1 MASSR
6 RRPVRAREVRLADLA
21 GVVGGRVVGDGDL
34 RVRGIRTDSR
44 EVRPG
49 DLFVCVPGHTVDGH
63 DFAAGAVAR
72 GAVALVAERPAATEV
87 ETIIVDSVRAVVG
100 PLAAAFFDHPSRDL
114 TVVGVTG
121 TNGKTTVAHLV
132 AAAAGGGGHTAV
144 ALGSLSGVRTTP
156 EAVELQRNLDR
167 ARDEGVGVV
176 AVEVSSHALDQG
188 RVAGTR
194 FAVSVFT
201 NLSPEHLD
209 YHRTMDDYEAAKAR
223 LFDPSL
229 SQAAVVNV
237 DDPAGRR
244 LASRLVIPCVE
255 VSPSAA
261 TGVTFTSG
269 STSLDWRGGSLE
281 VPLGGSFMVADVLL
295 AAEAAVLCG
304 VGEDAVRAGL
314 RTVDP
319 VPGRFEVVA
328 GGSDGALVIVDYAH
342 TPDALATT
350 LDSARSLTPG
360 RLTVVFGCGGDR
372 DSGKRPVMGAIA
384 AARADRVVVTSDN
397 PRSEDPAAIATA
409 IVGGI
414 DHDRRSHVEIELDRR
429 RAIFIALDGAEVGD
443 VVVVAGKG
451 HETTQDIG
459 GVVTPFDDRAV
470 VASLLAPGDRT
481 P

>member
-1 MASSR
+1 MR
-6 RRPVRAREVRLADLA
+6 DREVRLADLA
-21 GVVGGRVVGDGDL
+21 DAVGGRVVGDGDVH
-34 RVRGIRTDSR
+34 VRDIATDSR
-44 EVRPG
+44 EVRHG

-63 DFAAGAVAR
+63 DFAAGAVAS
-72 GAVALVAERPAATEV
+72 GAVALVAERPVATEV
-87 ETIIVDSVRAVVG
+87 ATLMVESVRAVVG

-121 TNGKTTVAHLV
+121 TNGKTTVTHLV
-132 AAAAGGGGHTAV
+132 AAAVRGGGHSAV
-144 ALGSLSGVRTTP
+144 ALGTLSGVRTTP

-167 ARDEGVGVV
+167 MRGQGVGVV
-176 AVEVSSHALDQG
+176 ALEVSSHALAQG

-229 SQAAVVNV
+229 SQAAVVNT

-244 LASRLVIPCVE
+244 IVARLAIPCVE
-255 VSPSAA
+255 VSPSAT
-261 TGVTFTSG
+261 TGVSSG
-269 STSLDWRGGSLE
+269 PRSTSMDWRGGSLE
-281 VPLGGSFMVADVLL
+281 VPLGGSFMVADALL
-295 AAEAAVLCG
+295 AAEAALLCG
-304 VGEDAVRAGL
+304 VDEAAVRAGL
-314 RTVDP
+314 RSVTA

-328 GGSDGALVIVDYAH
+328 GGADGALVIVDYAH

-350 LDSARSLTPG
+350 LDSARSFAPG

-372 DSGKRPVMGAIA
+372 DTAKRPVMGDIA
-384 AARADRVVVTSDN
+384 ARRADRVVITSDN
-397 PRSEDPAAIATA
+397 PRTESPAAIAAA
-409 IVGGI
+409 ILDGV
-414 DHDRRSHVEIELDRR
+414 DENHRPHVEVELDRR
-429 RAIFIALDGAEVGD
+429 RAISIALDDAGVGD

-470 VASLLAPGDRT
+470 VASLLAPGDGA